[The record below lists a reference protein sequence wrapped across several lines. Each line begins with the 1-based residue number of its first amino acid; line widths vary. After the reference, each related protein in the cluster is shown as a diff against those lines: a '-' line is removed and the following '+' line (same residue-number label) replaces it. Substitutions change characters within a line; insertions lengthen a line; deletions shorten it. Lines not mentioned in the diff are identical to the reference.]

1 MANNTFNKTL
11 PLTNSS
17 VHIPQ
22 LGFGVYLSPPDVC
35 KASCLSALQV
45 GYRHIDTAQFYANE
59 AQVGQA
65 LKESGLKRSDVFIT
79 TKILSASGS
88 VDKSYQKCLES
99 IRKIDDRED
108 GYVDLFLIHSPNAG
122 SKARKEMWLA
132 LEKVLEQGKAKSI
145 GVSNFGVGH
154 INELKSFATTW
165 PPPVNQIEVCL
176 RDFLD
181 PSLLQSHLQ
190 CIVTTDTASPYSFTR
205 GASNGPLSHFAKR
218 TTLSLK
224 PTHPWFE
231 TTKPMTPLWSRW
243 PKSTTK
249 PPHRCSSATLY
260 KRAGSPYPR
269 VTVPSISNKMPT
281 CLALNWMRMM

>member
-1 MANNTFNKTL
+1 MGGIAFDTTL

-17 VHIPQ
+17 LTIPQ

-35 KASCLSALQV
+35 KASCLTALNV

-65 LKESGLKRSDVFIT
+65 LRESGLNRSDVFIT

-88 VDKSYQKCLES
+88 VDKSYQKCLDS

-132 LEKVLEQGKAKSI
+132 LEELLEQGKAKSI

-165 PPPVNQIEVCL
+165 PPPVNQIEVCFH
-176 RDFLD
+176 DSIIN
-181 PSLLQSHLQ
+181 PVLLHSRSR
-190 CIVTTDTASPYSFTR
+190 VSNTTSPHSFIH
-205 GASNGPLSHFAKR
+205 GASNGPSSHTAKR
-218 TTLSLK
+218 TISSSK
-224 PTHPWFE
+224 PTRRWFGITRPTIRPWY
-231 TTKPMTPLWSRW
+231 RW
-243 PKSTTK
+243 LRSTTK
-249 PPHRCSSATLY
+249 PQHRSSSAILY
-260 KRAGSPYPR
+260 KKVGFHYPKA
-269 VTVPSISNKMPT
+269 TVPSISNKMPT
-281 CLALNWMRMM
+281 CLILSWMRTT

>member
-1 MANNTFNKTL
+1 MGGIAFDTTL

-17 VHIPQ
+17 LTIPQ

-35 KASCLSALQV
+35 KASCLTALNV

-65 LKESGLKRSDVFIT
+65 LRESGLNRSDVFIT

-88 VDKSYQKCLES
+88 VDKSYQKCLDS

-132 LEKVLEQGKAKSI
+132 LEELLEQGKAKSI

-165 PPPVNQIEVCL
+165 PPPVNQIEL
-176 RDFLD
+176 
-181 PSLLQSHLQ
+181 
-190 CIVTTDTASPYSFTR
+190 
-205 GASNGPLSHFAKR
+205 
-218 TTLSLK
+218 
-224 PTHPWFE
+224 HPWCQQRTIVSYCQKNNIVIE
-231 TTKPMTPLWSRW
+231 AYSPLVRNYKANDSTLVSLAKKHDKTTAQILIRYSLQKGWVPL
-243 PKSTTK
+243 PKSDSPEYIK
-249 PPHRCSSATLY
+249 QNADVFDFELDADDMKTLDALDQGD
-260 KRAGSPYPR
+260 AGAI
-269 VTVPSISNKMPT
+269 VQAVSND
-281 CLALNWMRMM
+281 